1 MRKMI
6 LKEVARFRQEVR
18 APQQQVNMAA
28 VQGQQQQQMPIPKDV
43 QQWSQQPE
51 DPRPQETMMGG
62 VQQGHGDMDLN
73 QVLQGGLDAMH
84 Q

>member
-6 LKEVARFRQEVR
+6 LAEVQRFRQAVR
-18 APQQQVNMAA
+18 MQQPQQAQMS
-28 VQGQQQQQMPIPKDV
+28 QIQQQQQGNVPIPDNAGK
-43 QQWSQQPE
+43 WSQE
-51 DPRPQETMMGG
+51 DPRPQEAMMAHG
-62 VQQGHGDMDLN
+62 QQVHGEMDLN

>member
-6 LKEVARFRQEVR
+6 LAEVHRFRQEVR

-51 DPRPQETMMGG
+51 DPRPQEMMMGG